1 MTEEIRSN
9 HNWNIIGH
17 EAAVRQLQQALL
29 RGQLAHAYLFS
40 GPPHIG
46 RRTLA
51 VRFSQALC
59 CQAPDDERPCGQC
72 PACRRISHGTHP
84 DFITISSPEGDT
96 HGGNTRISIETIR
109 EIRTAITLRPLEAPY
124 RIVLLDGADELSH
137 DAADA
142 LLKTLEEPPS
152 YAIFLLIVTSPEDLP
167 ETVRSR
173 CQLIPLHPVPRMR
186 VRAVLEAQ
194 GYPSS
199 DAALI
204 AQLSQGRVG
213 LALQLAEDP
222 AQLERYRTA
231 GQIGLTMLTNR
242 LNALLQARE
251 LAERYRRGQ
260 RETVAHQL
268 SVLITLWDDLLA
280 LRAGLSERIAF
291 VEFRET
297 LDSLAQRWDI
307 AAIAQGLAA
316 TCRALAD
323 LEANV
328 QARLALDTMVLA
340 WPNPPA

>member
-1 MTEEIRSN
+1 MTEAMMSDY
-9 HNWNIIGH
+9 NWGIIGH
-17 EAAVRQLQQALL
+17 EAAIRQLQQAIA

-40 GPPHIG
+40 GPPQIG

-51 VRFSQALC
+51 LRFSQALC
-59 CQAPDDERPCGQC
+59 CHAPHEKRPCGHC
-72 PACRRISHGTHP
+72 PTCRRISHGTHP
-84 DFITISSPEGDT
+84 DLLVISPPEGDRT
-96 HGGNTRISIETIR
+96 GSKTRISIETIR
-109 EIRTAITLRPLEAPY
+109 EIRAAITLRPLEAPY
-124 RIVLLDGADELSH
+124 RIVLLDDADELSH

-142 LLKTLEEPPS
+142 LLKTLEEPPP
-152 YAIFLLIVTSPEDLP
+152 YAMFLLIATSPADLP
-167 ETVRSR
+167 ETVQSR
-173 CQLIPLHPVPRMR
+173 CQLIPLRPVSRMH
-186 VRAVLEAQ
+186 VRAALEAQ
-194 GYPSS
+194 GCPLS

-213 LALQLAEDP
+213 LALQLAQDP
-222 AQLERYRTA
+222 TQLEHYRRA
-231 GQIGLTMLTNR
+231 GQKGLEMLTDR

-251 LAERYRRGQ
+251 LAEHYRRGR
-260 RETVAHQL
+260 REEVAHQL

-291 VEFRET
+291 FEFRDT
-297 LDSLAQRWDI
+297 LDRLAKQWDI